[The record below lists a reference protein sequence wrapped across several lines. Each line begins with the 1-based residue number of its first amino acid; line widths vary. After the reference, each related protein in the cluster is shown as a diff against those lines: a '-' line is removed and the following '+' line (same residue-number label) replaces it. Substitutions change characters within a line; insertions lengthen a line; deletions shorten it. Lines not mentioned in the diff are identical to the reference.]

1 MATTE
6 AEGLTLQT
14 DSLDGVH
21 WVGILAAFVSAGIH
35 LLLGIRMLPSGM
47 GISFVLAGLGFLG
60 AIGLVLVGYRRRTVY
75 VVGIPFVAV
84 QIVLWF
90 VINFVTGSKSFPAD
104 IGAIGA
110 LDKFAQLVLLGV
122 LIALLRPD
130 RSSRS

>member
-6 AEGLTLQT
+6 AEGPRLQT
-14 DSLDGVH
+14 DSLGGVH
-21 WVGILAAFVSAGIH
+21 WVGILAALVSAGIH

-75 VVGIPFVAV
+75 AAGIPFVAV

-90 VINFVTGSKSFPAD
+90 VLNFVTGPKSFPGE

-110 LDKFAQLVLLGV
+110 LDKIAQFVLLGV
-122 LIALLRPD
+122 LITLLRPG
-130 RSSRS
+130 SSRS